1 MSDPCELERRYRRL
15 LACFP
20 SAFRR
25 EHEEEML
32 VVLLACARDGLR
44 RPGVADTVDLLWRA
58 LRLRVAPV
66 TRRSVP
72 TVFWGAR
79 LMLLTGCLELA
90 ALMVVVVTKGTVDA
104 AVLRHVPGTGARA
117 VALVQSQVEAVEIG
131 APIAAAAWLALAWA
145 NDRGHRWGR
154 FGAVA
159 LLTLTAVSLLAGLS
173 RHGGSYAVADVI
185 VGAVLCTTALVA
197 SALIISI
204 DSNKHYDQRRH
215 NGQRRSALTDQT
227 AALIPQAEPYNAS
240 WN

>member
-1 MSDPCELERRYRRL
+1 MSDQCELERRYRRL

-44 RPGVADTVDLLWRA
+44 RPGVADTVDLLWHA

-90 ALMVVVVTKGTVDA
+90 ALVVVVATKGAVDA
-104 AVLRHVPGTGARA
+104 AVLRHAPGAAARS
-117 VALVQSQVEAVEIG
+117 VALFQSQVEAVEFG

-154 FGAVA
+154 FGALG
-159 LLTLTAVSLLAGLS
+159 LLTLTVVSLLAAIS
-173 RHGGSYAVADVI
+173 RHGAAYAVADVI

-197 SALIISI
+197 TALIISVE
-204 DSNKHYDQRRH
+204 SNRHYDEPRPD
-215 NGQRRSALTDQT
+215 GQRRSALADQT
-227 AALIPQAEPYNAS
+227 AALIRQAEPYNAS